1 MAARAR
7 YVLFVHGIGPQE
19 LDYSAGLWNQL
30 WENQSPI
37 DANRRQLY
45 YYDIFETADA
55 KTKMKELA
63 VSVGSVLNGLVVQKW
78 PQAKLDK
85 PLANILEDTVA
96 HVLYFTTMTDVREAI
111 TDKFQLEIS
120 SIIKD
125 ANAKGFY
132 FPNIE
137 ITIASHSLGTVV
149 AYLGMHAIVHDAA
162 LGLQSDVRVRNLY
175 TLASP
180 LELIRRVGSALS
192 PVASIEHITTGIE
205 RPTEVD
211 PTTGKAKSNI
221 RSWYT
226 YRNLPDPVA
235 SLAPLRG
242 AFLDGSDDPPFKFL
256 DLAGGNLHGFGTYIQ
271 QARLHMVSVIRGVS

>member
-1 MAARAR
+1 MAARAK

-19 LDYSAGLWNQL
+19 LDYSGQLWAQL
-30 WENQSPI
+30 WENQSPV
-37 DANRRQLY
+37 DVNRRQLY
-45 YYDIFETADA
+45 YYDILETAAA
-55 KTKMKELA
+55 KTRMKELA
-63 VSVGSVLNGLVVQKW
+63 ASVGTVLNGLVVQKW
-78 PQAKLDK
+78 PEAKLDK
-85 PLANILEDTVA
+85 PLADILENTVA
-96 HVLYFTTMTDVREAI
+96 HVLYFTTMTDVRKAI
-111 TDKFQLEIS
+111 TDKFQFEIS

-125 ANAKGFY
+125 ANANGFY

-149 AYLGMHAIVHDAA
+149 AYLGMHAMVHDAA

-180 LELIRRVGSALS
+180 LELIRYVSSAMS
-192 PVASIEHITTGIE
+192 PVTSIEHITTGIE

-211 PTTGKAKSNI
+211 PTTGKARSNI
-221 RSWYT
+221 RKWYT

-242 AFLDGSDDPPFKFL
+242 SFLDSSDDSPFRFL
-256 DLAGGNLHGFGTYIQ
+256 DPAGGNVHGFGTYIQ
-271 QARLHMVSVIRGVS
+271 QARLHMVSAI